1 MEKFEAFRWEF
12 SMITKQHNPVYANA
26 TNTEFDAFDL
36 SAEKTNKYTN
46 AISEASVAFTV
57 SDMLSSASLP
67 LVLSPTNKRPAVVPA
82 II

>member
-1 MEKFEAFRWEF
+1 
-12 SMITKQHNPVYANA
+12 MITKQHNPVYANA

-57 SDMLSSASLP
+57 SEMLSSASLP
-67 LVLSPTNKRPAVVPA
+67 LGFIPANMAPDVVPA
-82 II
+82 IN